1 MDRSISQPLSF
12 FLVGMFVGLLIAT
25 GGFSLVVRSYNLR
38 KDEQKTVL
46 KLAHS
51 LDHALRWLCDG
62 HENA

>member
-1 MDRSISQPLSF
+1 
-12 FLVGMFVGLLIAT
+12 MFVGLLIAT